1 MTSDLGAPWTDWE
14 IIAECT
20 FPVPAMGP
28 EVEDDCGEAALYKVS
43 WGYDGRDYVESMTV
57 CQKHLDLIAAQEK

>member
-1 MTSDLGAPWTDWE
+1 MTIDFVLPWSDWE

-43 WGYDGRDYVESMTV
+43 WGYAERDYVESMTV
-57 CQKHLDLIAAQEK
+57 CQKHFDLIVAKEK